1 MKVFSMLNAKGK
13 TVRLREDAD
22 ELTVDADGRYFAIP
36 LAGEGDLVSVSVAE
50 NMILAVT
57 EQKGVSA
64 YSYAGQL
71 LFTLKELVGEDLPK
85 ILAATVM
92 NPPEVL
98 TFLARVKNAPLIRE
112 TVHYFCTCEG
122 GKIFLIDL
130 SDGSL
135 VYSS

>member
-1 MKVFSMLNAKGK
+1 MKVFSIINAKGK
-13 TVRLREDAD
+13 TVRLREEAS
-22 ELTVDADGRYFAIP
+22 ELTVDADGRYFTLP

-50 NMILAVT
+50 TMILAIT
-57 EQKGVSA
+57 EQEGLSA

-71 LFTLKELVGEDLPK
+71 LFTLRGLVGREVPK
-85 ILAATVM
+85 IIAGTVM

-122 GKIFLIDL
+122 GKVFLIDL